1 MLEKEENVLFA
12 WAEECTGIG
21 WTNNPVW
28 VLTRKRD
35 GSLRVFSIQPSEQT
49 QRLLDLSGVSSAV
62 NEAMVSAVNQCLAIQ
77 RLAK

>member
-12 WAEECTGIG
+12 WTEECKGPG
-21 WTNNPVW
+21 WTNKPVW

-35 GSLRVFSIQPSEQT
+35 QSLRVFAIQPYEQT

-62 NEAMVSAVNQCLAIQ
+62 NEAMVAAVNQCLAIL
-77 RLAK
+77 RDTK